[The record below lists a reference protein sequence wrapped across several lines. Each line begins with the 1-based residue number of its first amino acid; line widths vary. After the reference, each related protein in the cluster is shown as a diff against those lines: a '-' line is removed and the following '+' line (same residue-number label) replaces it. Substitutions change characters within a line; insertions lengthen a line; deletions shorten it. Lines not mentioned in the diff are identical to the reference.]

1 MRKLVNQRRMTV
13 ALVMAVAAGVGL
25 SAPASADPGTPVELV
40 VGLVPGASADDALAA
55 ADDAGGVRVVDDA
68 AREAG
73 AVMAE
78 VPARHADEAVALLRR
93 DPAVAFVDRN
103 HVAAKADVT
112 PNDPFWSEQWGLRKV
127 NVPGAWGMTTGDPV
141 TVAVLDTGVN
151 PVSDLAGRVLPGYD
165 FINDDANPAD
175 DEGHGTA
182 VASVIAG
189 RGDDGSGMAG
199 VCWDCRILPVKVL
212 DEKGS
217 GDYLSIAKGI
227 RFAADQG
234 AKVINMS
241 LAGGASS
248 PLLNTAVQYATDRG
262 SLVIAAAGNENTP
275 VRQYPAAIPQVLSV
289 GGSTTG
295 DGRYSWSNY
304 GTGWVDIA
312 APGCNVA
319 QDHLSRGYVEFCG
332 TSSATPLVAG
342 VAALM
347 QSRAPAVSGA
357 YLGTVLSLSAT
368 KLGWV
373 RYGRINAGR
382 AVWAVTD
389 TAAPA
394 VSLGAPAAGT
404 LVHGTTT
411 VTAAA
416 TDNTGLDRAELVVN
430 GTVVGVDRDAPYA
443 FRWNSA
449 AYHGLVDV
457 AVRAVDWTGRATT
470 AARRVEA
477 DNRGPALTVT
487 APKSGSK
494 VRKTVTVTVAASDK
508 RGVRTVELLV
518 NGKVAGSGTSFKI
531 KTAKYGKK
539 FTVRIRAYDTLGNVS
554 HSPTYTYKR

>member
-25 SAPASADPGTPVELV
+25 SAPASANPGTPVELV
-40 VGLVPGASADDALAA
+40 VGLAPGTSAEDALAA
-55 ADDAGGVRVVDDA
+55 ADDAGGARVVDDA

-73 AVMAE
+73 AVVAE
-78 VPARHADEAVALLRR
+78 VSARDADEAVALLRR
-93 DPAVAFVDRN
+93 DPGVAFVDRN

-112 PNDPFWSEQWGLRKV
+112 PDDPFYPEQWGLRKV
-127 NVPGAWGMTTGDPV
+127 NVPGAWSMTTGDPV

-151 PVSDLAGRVLPGYD
+151 EVSDLAGRVLPGYD

-182 VASVIAG
+182 VASVIGG
-189 RGDDGSGMAG
+189 RGDDGTGMAG

-212 DEKGS
+212 DSEGS

-227 RFAADQG
+227 RYAADHG

-241 LAGGASS
+241 LAGAASS
-248 PLLNTAVQYATDRG
+248 PLLNTAVQYATEKG
-262 SLVIAAAGNENTP
+262 SLVIAAAGNEDTA

-289 GGSTTG
+289 GGSTSG

-304 GTGWVDIA
+304 GTSWVDIA

-319 QDHLSRGYVEFCG
+319 QDYRSRGYVDFCG

-347 QSRAPAVSGA
+347 QSRAPSVSGA
-357 YLGTVLSLSAT
+357 YLGTVLSLSSS

-373 RYGRINAGR
+373 RHGRINAGR

-389 TAAPA
+389 AAAPA

-404 LVHGTTT
+404 LLHGTAT

-416 TDNTGLDRAELVVN
+416 TDNTGLDRVELVVN
-430 GTVVGVDRDAPYA
+430 DTVVGVDRAAPYS

-449 AYHGLVDV
+449 AHHGIVNV
-457 AVRAVDWTGRATT
+457 AVRAVDWTGRVTT
-470 AARRVEA
+470 AARRFEA

-487 APKSGSK
+487 APKSGSTVK
-494 VRKTVTVTVAASDK
+494 KTVTVKVSASDK
-508 RGVRTVELLV
+508 RGVARVELLV
-518 NGKVAGSGTSFKI
+518 NGKVTGTGTSFKI
-531 KTAKYGKK
+531 STGRYGKK
-539 FTVRIRAYDTLGNVS
+539 FTVRVRAYDKLGNVS
-554 HSPTYTYKR
+554 WSPTYTYKR